1 MRGRTHA
8 RTSTAASITAA
19 IVALGALQGSAADT
33 QNVELT
39 STPSKTCHG
48 TRPTGS
54 LTDPTGEG
62 IPEETPADRTLGY
75 VDNLTTGRHSAVFTG
90 LVLDEDAKAID
101 IYRIPS
107 APFDTAVCAT
117 AEKGVT
123 VRFHDRDINEKDL
136 TALLDLITE
145 DMNRWDGTFNLR
157 EAGLDGTGYIEI
169 GVDDPDTAEPILRE
183 ALGER
188 SAKYLRVE
196 FAPQAYLL

>member
-1 MRGRTHA
+1 M
-8 RTSTAASITAA
+8 
-19 IVALGALQGSAADT
+19 
-33 QNVELT
+33 
-39 STPSKTCHG
+39 
-48 TRPTGS
+48 
-54 LTDPTGEG
+54 
-62 IPEETPADRTLGY
+62 
-75 VDNLTTGRHSAVFTG
+75 
-90 LVLDEDAKAID
+90 
-101 IYRIPS
+101 
-107 APFDTAVCAT
+107 
-117 AEKGVT
+117 
-123 VRFHDRDINEKDL
+123 RFHDRDINEKDL